1 MALRF
6 NMFRTPKHR
15 KYDYIPRYYN
25 PNKEELEQK
34 IKMAELKAGDSIEGA
49 KARIS
54 SGLRKRGKSSFTY
67 KSERKKAMLHSNL
80 MLIFILVVLI
90 LGVLYFAEV
99 YLPTLMEKFE

>member
-25 PNKEELEQK
+25 PDKEELEQK
-34 IKMAELKAGDSIEGA
+34 IRMAELKAEDSVEGA

-54 SGLRKRGKSSFTY
+54 SGLRRGKSSKAY
-67 KSERKKAMLHSNL
+67 KSERKKAMLRSNL
-80 MLIFILVVLI
+80 MLIFILII
-90 LGVLYFAEV
+90 LVAGVLYFAEV
-99 YLPTLMEKFE
+99 YLPALMERFE